1 MTAHR
6 PITLPPN
13 ATPIAI
19 ADQPAP
25 MLEWVEI
32 ARMVIDDSYQRPI
45 MVNGWKT
52 IRKIA
57 ENFSWSCFTPVQI
70 APTQDGRFAVIDG
83 QHRVH
88 AALMCGL
95 ERVPAMIVPIAVTEQ
110 AKAFI
115 QVNTARTG
123 VSQFNLYKAGLEAG
137 HVWAVDA
144 QEAVA
149 QAGCKLMSF
158 HPSSKNKR
166 PGEIYAVGLI
176 RDMVGKGHAS
186 AVTVALT
193 ALRAIEDTVGGA
205 AVVLYS
211 DFVINPLIKA
221 VADFPDID
229 ADTLTEILRKRRLMV
244 VIDKAHALA
253 KAEHKS
259 PSATARQAI
268 ALMIRQH
275 GTAVAA

>member
-57 ENFSWSCFTPVQI
+57 ENFSWSCFTAVQI
-70 APTQDGRFAVIDG
+70 APTQDGRFAVID
-83 QHRVH
+83 
-88 AALMCGL
+88 
-95 ERVPAMIVPIAVTEQ
+95 
-110 AKAFI
+110 
-115 QVNTARTG
+115 
-123 VSQFNLYKAGLEAG
+123 
-137 HVWAVDA
+137 
-144 QEAVA
+144 
-149 QAGCKLMSF
+149 
-158 HPSSKNKR
+158 
-166 PGEIYAVGLI
+166 
-176 RDMVGKGHAS
+176 
-186 AVTVALT
+186 
-193 ALRAIEDTVGGA
+193 
-205 AVVLYS
+205 
-211 DFVINPLIKA
+211 
-221 VADFPDID
+221 
-229 ADTLTEILRKRRLMV
+229 
-244 VIDKAHALA
+244 KAHDLA